1 MQEDAENTAEAHKD
15 ELVVRSPRRHMS
27 PKSVREFVNER
38 IGVQA
43 RAETLKTEIAR
54 LEAEKVA
61 EREAAVTETTVSHR
75 RP

>member
-1 MQEDAENTAEAHKD
+1 
-15 ELVVRSPRRHMS
+15 MS

-61 EREAAVTETTVSHR
+61 DREAAVTETTVSHR
-75 RP
+75 RLWLILE